1 MNRLYTLGFMRST
14 PTVRGPLPTKALS
27 RLAALL
33 CALLI
38 SACSNNPYPA
48 AFREKRDDGS
58 PWQVRY
64 MAMPEDPRSLDPQVS
79 YDNVSRRVLEPL
91 QECLLEYHPFKTDP
105 YQLSPCL
112 LQSMPERIER
122 EGGGV
127 IYKCALKEGILFQD
141 DPCFPNGAGR
151 ELVGGAADR
160 VAALMEQRL
169 RAALE
174 RELARCTLAELL
186 YDLRSVSA
194 ELSDE
199 GGLLLG

>member
-1 MNRLYTLGFMRST
+1 LSALLGRQAIHA
-14 PTVRGPLPTKALS
+14 LKALLELAGDPGRWRS
-27 RLAALL
+27 VNDLAAAQDLPAPMLEQLLLQLRRAALLEARRGRRGGYRLARPAGAIPLADVLAALGL
-33 CALLI
+33 GLG
-38 SACSNNPYPA
+38 SEA
-48 AFREKRDDGS
+48 A
-58 PWQVRY
+58 
-64 MAMPEDPRSLDPQVS
+64 
-79 YDNVSRRVLEPL
+79 
-91 QECLLEYHPFKTDP
+91 
-105 YQLSPCL
+105 
-112 LQSMPERIER
+112 
-122 EGGGV
+122 
-127 IYKCALKEGILFQD
+127 
-141 DPCFPNGAGR
+141 GAGR

>member
-1 MNRLYTLGFMRST
+1 LLLQLRRAALLEARRGRRGGYRLARPAGAI
-14 PTVRGPLPTKALS
+14 PLADV
-27 RLAALL
+27 LAALGL
-33 CALLI
+33 GLG
-38 SACSNNPYPA
+38 SEA
-48 AFREKRDDGS
+48 A
-58 PWQVRY
+58 
-64 MAMPEDPRSLDPQVS
+64 
-79 YDNVSRRVLEPL
+79 
-91 QECLLEYHPFKTDP
+91 
-105 YQLSPCL
+105 
-112 LQSMPERIER
+112 
-122 EGGGV
+122 
-127 IYKCALKEGILFQD
+127 
-141 DPCFPNGAGR
+141 GAGR

>member
-1 MNRLYTLGFMRST
+1 LSALLGRQAIHA
-14 PTVRGPLPTKALS
+14 LKALLELAGDPGRWRS
-27 RLAALL
+27 VNDLAASQHLPAPMLEQLLLQLRRAALLEARRGRRGGYRLARPAGAIPLADVLAALGL
-33 CALLI
+33 GLG
-38 SACSNNPYPA
+38 SEA
-48 AFREKRDDGS
+48 A
-58 PWQVRY
+58 
-64 MAMPEDPRSLDPQVS
+64 
-79 YDNVSRRVLEPL
+79 
-91 QECLLEYHPFKTDP
+91 
-105 YQLSPCL
+105 
-112 LQSMPERIER
+112 
-122 EGGGV
+122 
-127 IYKCALKEGILFQD
+127 
-141 DPCFPNGAGR
+141 GAGR